1 MACQILAQQAT
12 VFEVIISEQINMNLS
27 NERGKKPY
35 ISFQFPFFGYINNI
49 VPVALI
55 ALEATIKTREL
66 P

>member
-1 MACQILAQQAT
+1 
-12 VFEVIISEQINMNLS
+12 MNLS